1 MTLVWRPFRS
11 AQAGSAAL
19 QQMPTPTS
27 GSRVAG
33 GCTGLGLRFGLWVY
47 SGFRVRVLS

>member
-19 QQMPTPTS
+19 
-27 GSRVAG
+27 
-33 GCTGLGLRFGLWVY
+33 RFGLWVY